1 MGNALALYAYPEE
14 SDMEPP
20 KTPDLAT
27 QVAELRSDVR
37 HVQSDVTDIKADI
50 REIKTDIKAMDLRLC
65 GDIKAMDHRLTGEI
79 KAMDQRLSGDIRA
92 QDLRLSSEMKT
103 GFEKL
108 DLKID
113 KLKDSLAS
121 AKIWALGMYI
131 TLAGSML
138 YVIAKSAKWF

>member
-1 MGNALALYAYPEE
+1 MGTALALYAYPEE

-37 HVQSDVTDIKADI
+37 HVQSDITDIKSDI
-50 REIKTDIKAMDLRLC
+50 REIKTDIKAMDLRL
-65 GDIKAMDHRLTGEI
+65 TGEI
-79 KAMDQRLSGDIRA
+79 KGLDQRLSGDIRA

>member
-1 MGNALALYAYPEE
+1 MGTALALYAYPEE

-50 REIKTDIKAMDLRLC
+50 REIKTDIKAMDLRLS
-65 GDIKAMDHRLTGEI
+65 GDMKAMDLRLTGEI
-79 KAMDQRLSGDIRA
+79 KA